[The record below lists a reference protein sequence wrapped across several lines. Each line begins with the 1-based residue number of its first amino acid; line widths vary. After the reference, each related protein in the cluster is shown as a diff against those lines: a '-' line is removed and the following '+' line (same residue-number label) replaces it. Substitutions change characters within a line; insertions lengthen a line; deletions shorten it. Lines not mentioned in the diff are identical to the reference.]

1 MKKLH
6 DKNIQERCTAIL
18 NEQIQVT
25 TQENTDTL
33 TRSQNI
39 IDVISKTAYEV
50 LPEKKLAN
58 VTTNFKD
65 GERFN
70 ELLNSRSDRK
80 SA

>member
-6 DKNIQERCTAIL
+6 DQNIQERCTAIL

-33 TRSQNI
+33 TRSQNL
-39 IDVISKTAYEV
+39 IDETAYEV

-65 GERFN
+65 GERLN